1 MILSGL
7 VTSNKPEK
15 KQSISSLFCVAHNFL
30 DLNTEVLFSIL
41 LEPSDYQ
48 KHKFILREKSF
59 SLSGETLIV
68 FCRALSNIDK
78 PQSVH
83 FELIKKAK
91 HLSFILSYGDLF
103 ANY

>member
-1 MILSGL
+1 MG
-7 VTSNKPEK
+7 P
-15 KQSISSLFCVAHNFL
+15 
-30 DLNTEVLFSIL
+30 NTEVLFSL
-41 LEPSDYQ
+41 LPELTDLQ
-48 KHKFILREKSF
+48 KHKFILGEKSF
-59 SLSGETLIV
+59 CLLGETLIV